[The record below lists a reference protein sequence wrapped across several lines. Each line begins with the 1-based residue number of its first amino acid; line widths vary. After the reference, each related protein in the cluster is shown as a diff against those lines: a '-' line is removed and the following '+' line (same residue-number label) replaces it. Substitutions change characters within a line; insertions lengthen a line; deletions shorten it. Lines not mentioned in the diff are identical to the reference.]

1 MSLHYYSEKEENK
14 KEESINNYK
23 DIFIK
28 YIDNPPSLE
37 EALNQLF
44 SSNGA
49 EKEEINDLTKDIITK
64 CKKIIDINF
73 NKIQKLYPKITYDD
87 SLIISSYTCESYK
100 EKYNPYKILNSNLV
114 EDDRKKGI
122 NNISKYF
129 FILLQSLRKLTK
141 YYPKKE
147 TPFLYRCISH
157 KVSINYDQFNKKLVP
172 YISGNTKQFWGFTST
187 SPNLLINFLGEDKN
201 KNINCGTIF
210 TIIGDVWGY
219 DITLFNYFKENE
231 ILLEP
236 ERKFF
241 IEQVMPPVNEVINI
255 RIIMKDS
262 PLVLSDFGYK
272 DEITLIYKITKQDK
286 SIKIL
291 GEKFVENNTGFWP
304 WSNKC
309 KII

>member
-1 MSLHYYSEKEENK
+1 MSLHYYSEQEENK

-28 YIDNPPSLE
+28 YVDNPPSLE

-44 SSNGA
+44 ASNGA

-73 NKIQKLYPKITYDD
+73 NKIKKLYTKITYDD

-100 EKYNPYKILNSNLV
+100 GKFNPYKILNSNLV
-114 EDDRKKGI
+114 EDDRIKGI

-147 TPFLYRCISH
+147 TPFLYRCISQ
-157 KVSINYDQFNKKLVP
+157 KVSINFDQFNKKLVP

-241 IEQVMPPVNEVINI
+241 VEQVIPPVNEVINI

-272 DEITLIYKITKQDK
+272 DEITLLYKI
-286 SIKIL
+286 
-291 GEKFVENNTGFWP
+291 
-304 WSNKC
+304 
-309 KII
+309 